1 MELPQ
6 RLKPHSSKPMNARL
20 KACSTLRA
28 RFPLLVTRYPIT
40 LVTFSAR
47 VVAKSLTSLREHDLI
62 RIGRAAGALVPERA
76 WLQSLGRILCR
87 CGARL
92 HQTVQDVLLRADN
105 LKKVFRSGNS
115 DLVLFE
121 SLSLDVQTGE
131 MLAIVGESGTGKS
144 TLLHILGALDRASE
158 GDVYFAQVRLGSL
171 SEENAAEFR
180 SRELGFV
187 WQFHYLLPEFT
198 AWENVAMPLLMR
210 GMRRREAEQESL
222 HWLQEVGLQD
232 RASHRSGELSGGEQ
246 QRVAL
251 ARALIT
257 RPKVLMADE
266 PTGDLDNRTAETV
279 FNLIARLHRDYRLT
293 SLIVT
298 HNLGFARH
306 CDRVLRLERG
316 RVVEVSPQSLSA

>member
-1 MELPQ
+1 MRGE
-6 RLKPHSSKPMNARL
+6 
-20 KACSTLRA
+20 
-28 RFPLLVTRYPIT
+28 
-40 LVTFSAR
+40 
-47 VVAKSLTSLREHDLI
+47 
-62 RIGRAAGALVPERA
+62 
-76 WLQSLGRILCR
+76 
-87 CGARL
+87 
-92 HQTVQDVLLRADN
+92 N

-121 SLSLDVQTGE
+121 NLSLQVQTGE

-158 GDVYFAQVRLGSL
+158 GDVYFAQVQLGAL
-171 SEENAAEFR
+171 SEDDAAEFR
-180 SRELGFV
+180 GRELGFV

-198 AWENVAMPLLMR
+198 ALENVAMPLLMR
-210 GMRRREAEQESL
+210 GTSKREAEQQAL
-222 HWLQEVGLQD
+222 QWLQEVGLRD
-232 RASHRSGELSGGEQ
+232 RATHRSGELSGGEQ

-257 RPKVLMADE
+257 RPRVLMADE

-298 HNLGFARH
+298 HNLGFARQ
-306 CDRVLRLERG
+306 CDRVLRLQQG